1 MPASFIQ
8 KKARVAATLWRGR
21 RMKSRSDILFVSLT
35 DRSLPSPAQ
44 AKIRTGV
51 VKTARDEKRCCIRL
65 VMLEARNAI
74 ATVLDNRT
82 LAEMRMLAE
91 SDEENLMYCI

>member
-1 MPASFIQ
+1 MHRLFKRRGWRYTLARPAHEIKVGHIVRVLDGPLAHRLRKQ
-8 KKARVAATLWRGR
+8 KFYR
-21 RMKSRSDILFVSLT
+21 RCEDC
-35 DRSLPSPAQ
+35 A
-44 AKIRTGV
+44 
-51 VKTARDEKRCCIRL
+51 DEKRCCIRL

-82 LAEMRMLAE
+82 LAEMRMLTE